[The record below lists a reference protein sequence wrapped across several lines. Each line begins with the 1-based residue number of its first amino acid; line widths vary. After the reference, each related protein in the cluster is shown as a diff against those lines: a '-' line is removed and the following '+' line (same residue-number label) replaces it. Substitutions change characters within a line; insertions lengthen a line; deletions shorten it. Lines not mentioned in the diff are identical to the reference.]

1 MMLKV
6 AGLMLLVLAAL
17 AVFGRVR
24 LGLPGGRKPKSLAGA
39 RKCRGCGRPVIG
51 KGPCACGASEA

>member
-1 MMLKV
+1 MLKI

-24 LGLPGGRKPKSLAGA
+24 LGLPGARRPKSLAKP
-39 RKCRGCGRPVIG
+39 RNCRGCGRPVIG
-51 KGPCACGASEA
+51 KGPCVCGAPEA